1 MKKLT
6 YLTIVLIFAG
16 CAVKTERN
24 FNFAPHLPEVEQRQI
39 VGDMVKKLSEIYP
52 PAKTQLSLQLSDQD
66 SFGPILVHDL
76 REQGYA
82 VQEWNQ
88 EPSKDSSGL
97 PVCYILDQADALYR
111 ITVTIGSDSL
121 SRPYSEQNGVLT
133 PAGYWVHKGNSH
145 E

>member
-1 MKKLT
+1 MKKFT
-6 YLTIVLIFAG
+6 YLIIVLVLAG

-24 FNFAPHLPEVEQRQI
+24 FNLAPHLTEVEQRQI
-39 VGDMVKKLSEIYP
+39 VGDVVKKLSEIYP

-66 SFGPILVHDL
+66 SFEAMFVHDL

-82 VQEWNQ
+82 VQEWTE

-97 PVCYILDQADALYR
+97 PVRYILDQADALYR
-111 ITVTIGSDSL
+111 VTVMIGNDSL